1 MKKTAFFV
9 FRSEGMCFSHVLLYA
24 KELHEKGY
32 DAKIILEGAATK
44 VIKEQEEQE
53 NPLFLEVKEL
63 GLIDGV
69 CRACSKA
76 MGVLEYNEK
85 SGIPLLD
92 ELKGHPSIERYM
104 KEGYD
109 IITL

>member
-9 FRSEGMCFSHVLLYA
+9 FRADSMCFVHVLLYA
-24 KELHEKGY
+24 KELHEKGN
-32 DAKIILEGAATK
+32 DAKIILEGQATK
-44 VIKEQEEQE
+44 LIKEQEEKE

-69 CRACSKA
+69 CRACSSA

-85 SGIPLLD
+85 SEIPLLD
-92 ELKGHPSIERYM
+92 ELKGHPSMERYM
-104 KEGYD
+104 SEGYD